1 METANYNTYEIE
13 YGGYASTNPG
23 HHNDTYRMVEYLD
36 TIMGVTIELRQLVQK
51 HVSPTNQDYGLIL
64 CMFTQIYD
72 QVSSACLEV
81 EITN

>member
-1 METANYNTYEIE
+1 MLMMKDDCKIE
-13 YGGYASTNPG
+13 SAKTGEDNSCIG
-23 HHNDTYRMVEYLD
+23 YRMVEYLD

-72 QVSSACLEV
+72 LVSSACLEV
-81 EITN
+81 DLAN